1 MIDDFEDNIENN
13 INNIIYEIIED
24 IENNNLILCGIC
36 LEIIDKKNN
45 CITNCNHIII

>member
-24 IENNNLILCGIC
+24 IENNKVKNF
-36 LEIIDKKNN
+36 IDVIDPKKWFNF
-45 CITNCNHIII
+45 HLQKLL